1 LLLAVGIV
9 VGKFVGFVLSM
20 LLVGARLLSWLL
32 ERIAATNSRQLFTLA
47 VVAAAMSIG
56 FGVAELLGLSF
67 ALGAFFAGV
76 VVGESWVLAEKTVPW
91 CSCTARLT

>member
-1 LLLAVGIV
+1 
-9 VGKFVGFVLSM
+9 M

-56 FGVAELLGLSF
+56 FGVAELLGLSSLLVPF
-67 ALGAFFAGV
+67 LPVLWSASLGA
-76 VVGESWVLAEKTVPW
+76 
-91 CSCTARLT
+91 C